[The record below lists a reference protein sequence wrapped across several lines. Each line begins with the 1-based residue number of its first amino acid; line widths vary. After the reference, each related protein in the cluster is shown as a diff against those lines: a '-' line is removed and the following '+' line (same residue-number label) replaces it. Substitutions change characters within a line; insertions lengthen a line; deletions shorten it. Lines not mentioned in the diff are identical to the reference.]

1 MKINEIITEK
11 ERVDELAWFIPP
23 AIAAARLATPHVVK
37 NLPKLVKYGK
47 KAWDYGKK
55 FFNPDVAKKTKG
67 ALHGLGSKGHLA
79 MDVGRK
85 AGEIGKKVGP
95 KVHAAG
101 EVGKK
106 IVKKTPPDSSVPDA
120 MTSNT
125 MVPGPQAYHKKAGA
139 VAGVGATPKPKLQG
153 KMSPAARAAIAQ
165 AQQAQQ
171 KRVR

>member
-1 MKINEIITEK
+1 MLIEDIIPEDK
-11 ERVDELAWFIPP
+11 KQVGEAIFLAP
-23 AIAAARLATPHVVK
+23 AVAAAARVAAPHVVK
-37 NLPKLVKYGK
+37 NLPKLAKYGK

-55 FFNPDVAKKTKG
+55 FFNPDVVKKTKG
-67 ALHGLGSKGHLA
+67 TLHGLGSKGHLA
-79 MDVGRK
+79 VDVGRK

-153 KMSPAARAAIAQ
+153 KMSPPVLK
-165 AQQAQQ
+165 
-171 KRVR
+171 KRQGPQ

>member
-1 MKINEIITEK
+1 MKINEVITEK

-85 AGEIGKKVGP
+85 AGE
-95 KVHAAG
+95 
-101 EVGKK
+101 VGKK
-106 IVKKTPPDSSVPDA
+106 MVKKSPADTSVPDA
-120 MTSNT
+120 LKTSKVGYGT
-125 MVPGPQAYHKKAGA
+125 GQVDPSLATAARQKLA
-139 VAGVGATPKPKLQG
+139 VAGKGVKPKPKPPARG
-153 KMSPAARAAIAQ
+153 EMSPEAGAAIAQ
-165 AQQAQQ
+165 AQQAQG
-171 KRVR
+171 KRRRP

>member
-11 ERVDELAWFIPP
+11 ERVDEVPLLIP
-23 AIAAARLATPHVVK
+23 AAMAAARVAAPHVVK

-79 MDVGRK
+79 VDVGRK

-95 KVHAAG
+95 KIQAAG

-106 IVKKTPPDSSVPDA
+106 IVKKSPPDSSTPDA
-120 MTSNT
+120 LKTSKVGYGT
-125 MVPGPQAYHKKAGA
+125 GQVDPSLATAARQKLA
-139 VAGVGATPKPKLQG
+139 VAGAGVSPNTNPTKAVGP
-153 KMSPAARAAIAQ
+153 MSNLER
-165 AQQAQQ
+165 
-171 KRVR
+171 KRLR